1 MYYGNSTGGFDADD
15 PAPSHILE
23 CPGCCGEIEYYNDD
37 AYVVSFHI
45 TIEPFEFLECD
56 ECGREFAPGT
66 RLKVLDA

>member
-23 CPGCCGEIEYYNDD
+23 CPDCGGEVEYYNDD
-37 AYVVSFHI
+37 APVDVTHI
-45 TIEPFEFLECD
+45 TIGAFEFVMC

-66 RLKVLDA
+66 RLRVLDA